1 MPANASLSAMDFI
14 SDFVHSLQARGCR
27 NETVK
32 LRAYHAARAMK
43 ILGSPNTWSKRD
55 VETYLANPDWSPS
68 TRRSVHASLK
78 ALCRCV
84 DDLEGA
90 GVMDDIPAPR
100 VPRGV
105 PRPLSDS
112 DIRTAL
118 GRADDRTALMVELMA
133 YGGLRRGEVAR
144 VQGADVS
151 GQWLRV
157 TGKGGHSRMVPLP
170 PHLAARVK
178 RHGPGWIFPGQ
189 ISGHLSARRVGELI
203 RECLPAGM
211 TPHQLRHRY
220 ATSVYRTSGDIR
232 AVQELLGHARLDTTM
247 VYTAVDSRVTASAA
261 AGAWTLTG

>member
-1 MPANASLSAMDFI
+1 MSYI
-14 SDFVHSLQARGCR
+14 TDFVQSLRARGCR
-27 NETVK
+27 DETVK
-32 LRAYHAARAMK
+32 LRRYHVARA
-43 ILGSPNTWSKRD
+43 IEDLGKPNTWTRRE
-55 VETYLANPDWSPS
+55 VEAYLANARWSPS

-78 ALCRCV
+78 AFMRTL
-84 DDLEGA
+84 DDVEGA
-90 GVMDDIPAPR
+90 GVLEDIPAPR

-105 PRPLSDS
+105 PRPLD
-112 DIRTAL
+112 DTAIRGAL
-118 GRADDRTALMVELMA
+118 AKADERTSLMVELMA

-144 VQGADVS
+144 VRGEDIH

-157 TGKGGHSRMVPLP
+157 TGKGGHARMVPLP

-178 RHGPGWIFPGQ
+178 RRGEGWVFPGQ
-189 ISGHLSARRVGELI
+189 IDGHLSARRVGELI

-220 ATSVYRTSGDIR
+220 ATTVYRSSGDIR

-247 VYTAVDSRVTASAA
+247 IYTAVDSDTTASAA